1 MPPPTIG
8 LDKFIQ
14 RANEVH
20 GDQYVYTNSVY
31 IGARN
36 KIDIICKVHG
46 PFSQRSSD
54 HLQGKGCP
62 KCGKY
67 KTRKIRYSQN
77 EDATWKPVPGF
88 TNYEASTLG
97 EVRNIHTK
105 HVLST
110 RLNAEGYL
118 LCDLTSDEGNAKSWR
133 VHRVI
138 ALTFLPNPYNLPT
151 VNHIN
156 LIRNDN
162 RLENLEWADMKYQN
176 QHRGPSKLQ
185 TLRRVLQVDP
195 STNEIVHTFEDIR
208 EAAEYLISNKLTKSI
223 KKENAMKNLRSAI
236 VKKQSKRYKFFW
248 TYEASTEIQ
257 NELWKVVGNVQV
269 SNKGRV
275 KKKDG
280 SITYGT
286 DSHGYKCVTIQGK
299 CVKIHQ
305 LVAIL
310 FIPNP
315 NNLPIVNH
323 LDGNKTNNDVSNLV
337 WSTHAENVQHAQ
349 DTGLN
354 SGCKR
359 VRLVELNQEFPSIAS
374 AARWIQEQTHL
385 EEDRPNF
392 MTLRKRITVGKAGE
406 YTWEVADQLE

>member
-1 MPPPTIG
+1 MPLPPLG
-8 LDKFIQ
+8 LEKFIQ
-14 RANEVH
+14 RARKAH
-20 GDQYVYTNSVY
+20 GDKYVYTSSVY
-31 IGARN
+31 TKMLN

-46 PFSQRSSD
+46 PFSQSANN
-54 HLQGKGCP
+54 HLQGQGCP
-62 KCGKY
+62 KCGKH
-67 KTRKIRYSQN
+67 KKGIKVRYSQN

-110 RLNAEGYL
+110 LLDAEGYL
-118 LCDLTSDEGNAKSWR
+118 SCHLTSDEGNKKTWK

-162 RLENLEWADMKYQN
+162 RVENLEWASMKYQI
-176 QHRGPSKLQ
+176 QHRGPLKLQ

-195 STNEIVHTFEDIR
+195 STNEIVHMHCDIR
-208 EAAEYLISNKLTKSI
+208 DAAEYLISNKLTKTI
-223 KKENAMKNLRSAI
+223 KQETAMRHLWRAI
-236 VKKQSKRYKFFW
+236 VKKKLKCNFFW
-248 TYEASTEIQ
+248 TYEASEEIQ
-257 NELWKVVGNVQV
+257 NEQWKVFGKVQV

-280 SITYGT
+280 SITFGT
-286 DSHGYKCVTIQGK
+286 NSNGYKCVTIQGK

-305 LVAIL
+305 LVAIV

-323 LDGNKTNNDVSNLV
+323 LDGNKWNNDVSNLV
-337 WSTHAENVQHAQ
+337 WCTHAENVQHAQ

-359 VRLVELNQEFPSIAS
+359 VTLVELNKEFPSIAS

-385 EEDRPNF
+385 EDS
-392 MTLRKRITVGKAGE
+392 TLSKSPLFKRITAGHAGG
-406 YTWEVADQLE
+406 YTWEVD

>member
-1 MPPPTIG
+1 MPPTLG

-20 GDQYVYTNSVY
+20 GDQYLYTNSVY
-31 IGARN
+31 TGAKN

-46 PFSQRSSD
+46 PFSQRPSD
-54 HLQGKGCP
+54 HLRGQGCP

-67 KTRKIRYSQN
+67 KSVKAFRYSQN
-77 EDATWKPVPGF
+77 EATWKPVPGF

-105 HVLST
+105 HVLSQY
-110 RLNAEGYL
+110 LHENGYL

-162 RLENLEWADMKYQN
+162 RLENLEWASHEYQN
-176 QHRGPSKLQ
+176 QHRGPSKLR
-185 TLRRVLQVDP
+185 TLRQVLQVDP

-208 EAAEYLISNKLTKSI
+208 DAAEYLISNKLTKCI
-223 KKENAMKNLRSAI
+223 KKETAMINLRGAI
-236 VKKQSKRYKFFW
+236 VKKKSKFKFIW
-248 TYEASTEIQ
+248 TYEGSTEIP
-257 NELWKVVGNVQV
+257 NEQWKVFGDVQV

-280 SITYGT
+280 SITFGT
-286 DSHGYKCVTIQGK
+286 DSGGYKCVQIQGNQLR
-299 CVKIHQ
+299 VHI

-310 FIPNP
+310 FKPNP
-315 NNLPIVNH
+315 KNLPIVNH
-323 LDGNKTNNDVSNLV
+323 LDGNKWNNDVSNLV
-337 WSTHAENVQHAQ
+337 WSTQAENVQHAY

-354 SGCKR
+354 GKSKR
-359 VRLVELNQEFPSIAS
+359 VMLVELNKEFPSIS
-374 AARWIQEQTHL
+374 AATRWIQEQTHL
-385 EEDRPNF
+385 EDSKLSEA
-392 MTLRKRITVGKAGE
+392 TLRTRIKSGKAGE
-406 YTWEVADQLE
+406 YTWESN